1 MSSSKKSRRRSSL
14 AVAKIRMELNP
25 DPGRGLHKQ
34 IDASLSPEERLTKL
48 ASLSIQHGLSQ
59 CGGETGDPEIAEVLQ
74 AAVPHVQEC
83 LQGSNTQQALASA
96 CRSDCLLPNPVN
108 IEMEETI
115 LMMQEKI
122 QRLRDE
128 EVRWREYKE
137 ELAERAQQAERRT
150 ENPRLHARDMESQQR
165 EISSEYLPSF
175 SDLSVVRDQVERAKI
190 KVYQLTKTHQRN
202 VHVSQ
207 QHQMRLNKKM
217 GVALK
222 QLQAHDQWSM
232 SSPRVHIENLIEF
245 PTPPRKPD
253 RVPNTTLKT

>member
-122 QRLRDE
+122 QR
-128 EVRWREYKE
+128 
-137 ELAERAQQAERRT
+137 RT

-217 GVALK
+217 
-222 QLQAHDQWSM
+222 AHDQWSM